1 MVRLNGKKKK
11 RKKGMSSHDKLS
23 LYLSQQT
30 LEMEEREEQRD
41 DFEIRLL
48 MRNFKYQRKTK
59 SK

>member
-1 MVRLNGKKKK
+1 MGKTD
-11 RKKGMSSHDKLS
+11 RLS